1 MQYLTSGKLY
11 AADLWGV
18 DFEKLNNKEFLHK
31 LLKEA
36 AELCGATVIGEQ
48 SKQFEPQGVTVL
60 HMLSESHIS
69 CHSYPESGFIAIDC
83 YTCGSE
89 PQPIIAIDHVITK
102 LKPEKYIIKK
112 LCRGE
117 WDE

>member
-1 MQYLTSGKLY
+1 MNVYTTSGKLY

-18 DFEKLNNKEFLHK
+18 DFEKINNKEFLHN

-60 HMLSESHIS
+60 HMLSESHIT
-69 CHSYPESGFIAIDC
+69 CHSYPEAGFIAIDV
-83 YTCGSE
+83 YTCGNPE
-89 PQPIIAIDHVITK
+89 PVIAIDHIIAK
-102 LKPEKYIIKK
+102 LIPERYTVKRIR
-112 LCRGE
+112 RGVWE
-117 WDE
+117 E